1 MPGMTTEDVRIA
13 QMLTGFAMAAFLLI
27 STVPALRRYASRLR
41 VALLAAVSAR
51 RGRVR
56 RYALISCVDAPN
68 ESWRG
73 PHRFA
78 MRDAAKGG
86 EA

>member
-41 VALLAAVSAR
+41 VALLAAYLLGAA
-51 RGRVR
+51 G
-56 RYALISCVDAPN
+56 
-68 ESWRG
+68 
-73 PHRFA
+73 FA
-78 MRDAAKGG
+78 GYVLLR
-86 EA
+86 